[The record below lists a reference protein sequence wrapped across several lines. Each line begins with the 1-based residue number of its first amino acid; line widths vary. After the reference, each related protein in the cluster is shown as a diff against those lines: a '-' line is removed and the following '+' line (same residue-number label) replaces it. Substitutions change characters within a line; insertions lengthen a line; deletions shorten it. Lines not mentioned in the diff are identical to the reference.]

1 MVYMTLQL
9 KIFVYSPSNYRL
21 SVLNIDTKHDS
32 LQVHWHPSCEEIVSY
47 YDVPQVTF
55 VYMISSFN
63 LTVMKMGS
71 KKYGTRYV
79 ISESWKLDSL
89 HVMKFKYWNSKCGWS
104 ISYKHDKKYELM
116 RSNCLCLCWLWIPYM
131 TPASK
136 CIVCGLE
143 GYP

>member
-79 ISESWKLDSL
+79 ISES
-89 HVMKFKYWNSKCGWS
+89 
-104 ISYKHDKKYELM
+104 
-116 RSNCLCLCWLWIPYM
+116 
-131 TPASK
+131 
-136 CIVCGLE
+136 
-143 GYP
+143 